1 MPLQITREEYI
12 ITATINRP
20 KARNAINFELMD
32 RLESLLDELERDDTI
47 RLFILTGSGK
57 SFISGG
63 DLREF
68 HQIKDAEGAKTMTRR
83 MLSVLGRIE
92 ALPFWTLAAINGHT
106 YGGGWEMM
114 LSFDFRVALSEARFG
129 FTQGAFYL
137 PPGWGGIT
145 KLSRA
150 VGRDLA
156 LFLLASQ
163 QVIGADEALRNGLI
177 QDVYPAETF
186 QERVDELKQS
196 LIRND
201 RTFINY
207 LKQENIQ
214 SAEDEIEPFSKFWE
228 SEQHL
233 DRVDQFLN
241 RSKDKS

>member
-12 ITATINRP
+12 VTATINRP

-32 RLESLLDELERDDTI
+32 RLESLLDELERDDSI

-92 ALPFWTLAAINGHT
+92 ALPCWTLAAINGHT
-106 YGGGWEMM
+106 YGGGWEMV
-114 LSFDFRVALSEARFG
+114 LSFDFRAAGSEARFG

-137 PPGWGGIT
+137 PPGWGGLK
-145 KLSRA
+145 KLNQT
-150 VGRDLA
+150 VGKNRA

-163 QVIGADEALRNGLI
+163 QVITADEALQNGLI
-177 QDVYPAETF
+177 HKVF
-186 QERVDELKQS
+186 SQEKFSIELSS
-196 LIRND
+196 LKTLLTAND
-201 RTFINY
+201 RAYINY
-207 LKQENIQ
+207 LKQNQGKAVEN
-214 SAEDEIEPFSKFWE
+214 EIEPFSKFWE
-228 SEQHL
+228 NKEHL
-233 DRVDQFLN
+233 KRVDDFLN
-241 RSKDKS
+241 RNKA